1 METSRMIMIS
11 VVVLFCLF
19 FVYVGYSI
27 VMNAMKS
34 DISIP
39 KRRCPDFH
47 YEMDASNDKGKY
59 SCRDASGEIVYLD
72 TPMWSDTVTN
82 LDSLPYDI
90 TDCSLV
96 ELATQNSALSW
107 KDYNNPTMIQY
118 CNNQGNNFFNR

>member
-47 YEMDASNDKGKY
+47 YEMDATNNEGKY
-59 SCRDASGEIVYLD
+59 SCKDASGQTDVLD
-72 TPMWSDTVTN
+72 TQVGTITN
-82 LDSLPYDI
+82 LNDLPYDI

-96 ELATQNSALSW
+96 EIATKNPALSW
-107 KDYNNPTMIQY
+107 KDYNNPTIIQD

>member
-47 YEMDASNDKGKY
+47 YEVDAEVVGGEY
-59 SCRDASGEIVYLD
+59 SCKDASGQTVDSLAGTITDLD
-72 TPMWSDTVTN
+72 N
-82 LDSLPYDI
+82 LPYDI

-96 ELATQNSALSW
+96 EIATKNPALSW
-107 KDYNNPTMIQY
+107 KDYNNPTIIQD

>member
-47 YEMDASNDKGKY
+47 YEMDASNNEGKY
-59 SCRDASGEIVYLD
+59 SCRDASGQTVGLTNNVGTIADLD
-72 TPMWSDTVTN
+72 D
-82 LDSLPYDI
+82 LPYDI

-96 ELATQNSALSW
+96 EIATKNPALSW
-107 KDYNNPTMIQY
+107 KDYNNPTIIQDCY
-118 CNNQGNNFFNR
+118 DQLNETMANV